1 MVLSWTRRVAK
12 KISAIRIKSQI
23 IAKINVKNIGSPLLY
38 YLQLYYNTWRK
49 RCQTLYSKLLNSF
62 KIQNTLAMGM
72 KKPAVSDWFFK
83 IYLNLSSRHHPLKE
97 LRGRHVVSIQFFVL
111 E

>member
-1 MVLSWTRRVAK
+1 VLSWTRRVAK

-23 IAKINVKNIGSPLLY
+23 IAKINVKNIGSPLLT

-49 RCQTLYSKLLNSF
+49 RCQTLYGRLLNSF

-72 KKPAVSDWFFK
+72 KKPAVSDWF
-83 IYLNLSSRHHPLKE
+83 
-97 LRGRHVVSIQFFVL
+97 LRSI
-111 E
+111 